1 MSDQSS
7 PPKPSEAL
15 ISVYLAS
22 RFEVLDNPKA
32 SFLIGAS
39 PEVTTA
45 WLAQA
50 RATQACVITA
60 WNPFSEPTDHAEN
73 QRQQDQL
80 VRALNDQGLRYL
92 AAQGCGP
99 TGEWPPEPSLC
110 VLDVPISLVDQLLIQ
125 FRQFAVVTIDSVH
138 GCQLRWHPDVAAESP
153 APAGGEQDDMM
164 WHAAQVMEAWVQ
176 KKFGDHQDHRPAP
189 QLPSTDRS

>member
-1 MSDQSS
+1 MPES
-7 PPKPSEAL
+7 PPKPSAAL
-15 ISVYLAS
+15 IGAYLAT
-22 RFEVLDNPKA
+22 RFEVLDNPPA

-39 PEVTTA
+39 PEAAAA
-45 WLAQA
+45 WLRQA
-50 RATQACVITA
+50 RATHACVITA

-92 AAQGCGP
+92 AAQGCDP

-110 VLDVPISLVDQLLIQ
+110 VLDAPISLVDQLLVQ
-125 FRQFAVVTIDSVH
+125 FRQFAAVTIDSVN

-153 APAGGEQDDMM
+153 ALAGGEQDGMM
-164 WHAAQVMEAWVQ
+164 LPVAQAMEAWVQ
-176 KKFGDHQDHRPAP
+176 QKFGDHQDQRASP
-189 QLPSTDRS
+189 QPPSTGRS